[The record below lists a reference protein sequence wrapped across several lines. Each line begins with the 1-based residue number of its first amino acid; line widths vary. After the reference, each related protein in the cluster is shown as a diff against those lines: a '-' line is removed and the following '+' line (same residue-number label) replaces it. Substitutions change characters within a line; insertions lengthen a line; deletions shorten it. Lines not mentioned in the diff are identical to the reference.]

1 MSPNGLSSTVINR
14 SSTNAVLVAWRQKVT
29 IASANAGE
37 LITERRHEM
46 EYDSR
51 PQNLLSKAVDKVCE
65 QNPRLVLMP
74 YEQMKA
80 VALEL
85 AGRIV
90 NSKEENLKDA
100 LMKLSEAVDSAGH
113 PGHHDK
119 CELCT
124 ANLSAVSV
132 LRWDLPHSSDE
143 TRESI

>member
-1 MSPNGLSSTVINR
+1 M
-14 SSTNAVLVAWRQKVT
+14 

-37 LITERRHEM
+37 LITERRHKM

-80 VALEL
+80 AALEL

-90 NSKEENLKDA
+90 NSKEENLKNA
-100 LMKLSEAVDSAGH
+100 LMKLSEVVDRAGH

-124 ANLSAVSV
+124 ANLNSVSV